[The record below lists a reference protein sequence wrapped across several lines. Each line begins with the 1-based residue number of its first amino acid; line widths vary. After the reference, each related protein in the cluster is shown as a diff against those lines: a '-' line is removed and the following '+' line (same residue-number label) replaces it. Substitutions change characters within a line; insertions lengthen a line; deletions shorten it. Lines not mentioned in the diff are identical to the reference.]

1 MAIGRF
7 WDITI
12 QDGDIFD
19 GVRQTG
25 FDPKEAGAV
34 ERGGVAAHLRP
45 LAPEATAMHS
55 PALAGVDFQGLT
67 SSARPWGS
75 AQAHGF
81 CDSQRDSAGA
91 KPDAGPHV
99 LILATTSLSGFT

>member
-45 LAPEATAMHS
+45 LAPEEN
-55 PALAGVDFQGLT
+55 LN
-67 SSARPWGS
+67 ARGRQWAS
-75 AQAHGF
+75 VF
-81 CDSQRDSAGA
+81 GA
-91 KPDAGPHV
+91 FHV
-99 LILATTSLSGFT
+99 ICVRERS